1 MTIEPPPPPTPPQP
15 PPPPPPPPG
24 QPYGGAPGAAPVSVG
39 EAVSYGWAAYW
50 KNVGPMIVIALV
62 IVGIEIVFSII
73 GTATDSVFFQIVFNL
88 IGWLLGL
95 FLALGW
101 FRVALEVTQGRRPE
115 VGDVFKAEGYGPYIV
130 ASIVF
135 GIGFFIGL
143 LLCVI
148 PGIIFAVVFGFYG
161 FVAAEQG
168 NAAQP
173 METLKRA
180 AEITRGYRWQLFGL
194 AIVLALINLVGILLC
209 GVGLLF
215 TLGITIIAWAYT
227 YRRLSN
233 EPIEYAA
240 WGL

>member
-1 MTIEPPPPPTPPQP
+1 MTMEP
-15 PPPPPPPPG
+15 PPPPPPPPSASG
-24 QPYGGAPGAAPVSVG
+24 PPVGGEPVNIG
-39 EAVSYGWAAYW
+39 DAVNYGWNAYW
-50 KNVGPMIVIALV
+50 KNVGPMVVIALV
-62 IVGIEIVFSII
+62 IFGINIVFSAI
-73 GTATDSVFFQIVFNL
+73 GSASGSVALQVVLNL
-88 IGWLLGL
+88 VGWLVGL

-135 GIGFFIGL
+135 GIGFFIGIV
-143 LLCVI
+143 LCVI

-168 NAAQP
+168 NAAVP

-180 AEITRGYRWQLFGL
+180 AEITRGHRWQLFGL
-194 AIVLALINLVGILLC
+194 AIVLALINLVGLLAC

-215 TLGITIIAWAYT
+215 TSGITIIAWAYT
-227 YRRLSN
+227 YRRLSGQ
-233 EPIEYAA
+233 PIEYAA
-240 WGL
+240 WGV